1 MQIMNSFGGG
11 RWVPSIGDPTF
22 LGWFTVAAYFASAAL
37 CAIYARRLDP
47 STCPRRLRRNRVLW
61 WGLASALVLLGLNK
75 QLDLQ
80 SLLTAIGR
88 GLAQDEGW
96 YRQRRSVQLW
106 FIVITATV
114 GVAMFSLIVFAMRR
128 DWRRNGLALFGI
140 AFLVGFILIRA
151 ASFHHVDAWL
161 MRYVGAVRVN
171 WIFEIIGI
179 ICIGTSAAI
188 NLRKLPK
195 RKPPSRPLRDE
206 DTR

>member
-1 MQIMNSFGGG
+1 MQILDSLTGG
-11 RWVPSIGDPTF
+11 RWVPSIGDPTV
-22 LGWFTVAAYFASAAL
+22 LGWFSVAAYFASAAL
-37 CAIYARRLDP
+37 CAVYARRLDP
-47 STCPRRLRRNRVLW
+47 STCPRRLRRNRALW
-61 WGLASALVLLGLNK
+61 WGLAAVLVLLGLNK

-88 GLAQDEGW
+88 GAAEARGW
-96 YRQRRSVQLW
+96 YRERRSIQFW
-106 FIVITATV
+106 FIVITATG
-114 GVAMFSLIVFAMRR
+114 GVALFSLIVFAMRR

-179 ICIGTSAAI
+179 ACIGTSAVI

-195 RKPPSRPLRDE
+195 RKTPG
-206 DTR
+206 